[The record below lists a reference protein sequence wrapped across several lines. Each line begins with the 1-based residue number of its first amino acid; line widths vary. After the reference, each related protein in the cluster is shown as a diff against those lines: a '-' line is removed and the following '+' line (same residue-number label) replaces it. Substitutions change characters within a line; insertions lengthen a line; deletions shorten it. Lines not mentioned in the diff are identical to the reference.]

1 MSVKKVYD
9 KQPDTF
15 EFTEENL
22 VLAENILNKYP
33 KERKKSAV
41 MPLLYLAQNQNDN
54 WIPLAAL
61 KYIGKFLSM
70 PYINVYEIAT
80 FYSMYNLSPVGKYF
94 VQVCTTTPCLLRGAN
109 EIVKACQKKI
119 SKNEN
124 TISENGM
131 CSWTEVEC
139 LGACVNAPMMQV
151 NRDYYEDLNKNNIE
165 KILDSFM
172 KDDPIKPGSF
182 RNRKSSAP
190 ENNKI
195 NGNGI
200 NNA

>member
-15 EFTEENL
+15 EFKKENL

-151 NRDYYEDLNKNNIE
+151 NRDYYEDLSKNNIE

-172 KDDPIKPGSF
+172 QDDPIKPGSF